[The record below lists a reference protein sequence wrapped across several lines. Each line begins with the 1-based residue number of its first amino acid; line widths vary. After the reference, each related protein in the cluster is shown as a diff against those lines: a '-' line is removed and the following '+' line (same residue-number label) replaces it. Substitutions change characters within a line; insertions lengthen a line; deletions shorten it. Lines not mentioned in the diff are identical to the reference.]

1 MNVNDSEIMNSIF
14 KNLGIND
21 TKAIELL
28 KTYCFIVKK
37 KKSEVLFTQGS
48 KGSIIYYLLDGKIK
62 LYRLDEKGNEC
73 VINFI
78 KKNEFFAEILLVQDT
93 YPVSAQAL
101 ETSIM
106 VAIDKNK
113 LLPLLKSSFEF
124 SLSIITMLV
133 KRINYLVDTI
143 ERLSTQDAKEK
154 FLNYITFLSKAK
166 KSNTVTIDIPKQEL
180 ALLLGMAKETLSR
193 VEKQLSSDGI
203 IEVSNKQIKI
213 LKHILP

>member
-1 MNVNDSEIMNSIF
+1 MDSNKILDSVF
-14 KNLGIND
+14 KELNIHD
-21 TKAIELL
+21 TKIIELL
-28 KTYCFIVKK
+28 KASCFIVKK
-37 KKSEVLFTQGS
+37 KKSEVLFEQGS

-78 KKNEFFAEILLVQDT
+78 QKNEFFAEILLVQDT

-124 SLSIITMLV
+124 SLNIITMLV

-154 FLNYITFLSKAK
+154 FLNYIAFLSKTK

-203 IEVSNKQIKI
+203 IEVNNRQIKI
-213 LKHILP
+213 LKQILP